1 MLFCLKLGLKGVF
14 ALLVVASL
22 GALSLT
28 HAQANS
34 DKPINV
40 VIPFA
45 PGGGTDVLTRM
56 VMPKVADKLGVT
68 AVIENRPGAAGAI
81 GAQFVARAN
90 PDGKTLLV
98 GSVSE
103 IGINPP
109 IALSVILW
117 LSQPW
122 QRRPW
127 CWWCI
132 HPHKSRW
139 PQILLGWQKTTQER
153 LILVQQVP
161 VRVPTWRPSCLFLR
175 PKLN

>member
-1 MLFCLKLGLKGVF
+1 MLYRLNLGLKGVF

-28 HAQANS
+28 HAQSNS

-103 IGINPP
+103 IGINPS
-109 IALSVILW
+109 IY
-117 LSQPW
+117 
-122 QRRPW
+122 
-127 CWWCI
+127 
-132 HPHKSRW
+132 
-139 PQILLGWQKTTQER
+139 
-153 LILVQQVP
+153 
-161 VRVPTWRPSCLFLR
+161 
-175 PKLN
+175 PKLAYSVERDFVALT